1 MLTHSLLSL
10 IYDTKC
16 ARQLKY
22 LSANIEVI
30 SLLFIK
36 GWEARNSTTLEKVKY
51 HSVTCIPSD
60 HKKMPECADTW
71 AHIGLAAARRWMRPA
86 ADADWS
92 ICTNIAAEHLRA
104 ETIATLS

>member
-71 AHIGLAAARRWMRPA
+71 AHIAAARRWMRPA